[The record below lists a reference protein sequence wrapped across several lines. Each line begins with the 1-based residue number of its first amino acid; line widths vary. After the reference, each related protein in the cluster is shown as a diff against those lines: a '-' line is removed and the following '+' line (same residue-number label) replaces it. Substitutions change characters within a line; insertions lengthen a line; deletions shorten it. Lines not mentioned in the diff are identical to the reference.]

1 MADSITMIIDD
12 FLDCSALV
20 IILREEMNLQSG
32 KRWERN
38 VVTLIFI
45 PGKKKHVFFGFLNN
59 IIKKIFENRFYF
71 QSDKKLSHN

>member
-12 FLDCSALV
+12 FLDCLALV
-20 IILREEMNLQSG
+20 IILREETNLQSG

-45 PGKKKHVFFGFLNN
+45 HGKKTCL
-59 IIKKIFENRFYF
+59 F
-71 QSDKKLSHN
+71 Q